1 MKRFVFDFG
10 HRREMIWAANLREA
24 CTRLDLIM
32 EGFGLCI
39 DDLVSVKEFH
49 RTAHLQAMRA

>member
-39 DDLVSVKEFH
+39 DDLISVKEFH
-49 RTAHLQAMRA
+49 RSAH